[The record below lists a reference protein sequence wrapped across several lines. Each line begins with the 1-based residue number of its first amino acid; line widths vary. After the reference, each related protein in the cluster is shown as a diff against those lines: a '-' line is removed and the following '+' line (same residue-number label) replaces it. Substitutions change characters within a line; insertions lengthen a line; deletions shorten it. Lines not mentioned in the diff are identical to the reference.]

1 MRALVSVVIA
11 LFFGLVVLIG
21 YFIQVPFLVVIR
33 DYLLQSALIVAA
45 VALLIG
51 AGNLLNVH
59 IKKISTDLK
68 SGFYSSI
75 LIASL
80 FITIIIVGFFGPQ
93 DNASMWI
100 FNNIQLA
107 TESSLL
113 ALLSIALL
121 IALIRLLQRRLNAFT
136 VIFVITVLLSLAG
149 MSPLLGIEVPLVYGA
164 GGLHVFI
171 SNVLATA
178 GARGILIGVAL
189 GTLMT
194 GLRIF
199 MGADRPSG
207 G

>member
-21 YFIQVPFLVVIR
+21 YFIQIPFLVVIR

-45 VALLIG
+45 VALLVG

-93 DNASMWI
+93 DNTSMWI
-100 FNNIQLA
+100 FNNIQLS
-107 TESSLL
+107 TETSLL

-136 VIFVITVLLSLAG
+136 VIFVITALLSLAG

-194 GLRIF
+194 GLRIL

>member
-1 MRALVSVVIA
+1 
-11 LFFGLVVLIG
+11 
-21 YFIQVPFLVVIR
+21 
-33 DYLLQSALIVAA
+33 
-45 VALLIG
+45 
-51 AGNLLNVH
+51 
-59 IKKISTDLK
+59 
-68 SGFYSSI
+68 
-75 LIASL
+75 L

-93 DNASMWI
+93 DNTSMWI

-107 TESSLL
+107 TETSLL

-171 SNVLATA
+171 SNVMATA

-194 GLRIF
+194 GLRIL